1 MLYYNLERPHQG
13 EGMNYR
19 TPFEFF
25 REKTGIDDPNICV
38 FPPLILD
45 KIPIYVPEMLGRGGD
60 FLPDEITL
68 TWGSLIIMLLKQ
80 KQLLKNSMSTCL
92 QN

>member
-25 REKTGIDDPNICV
+25 WEKTGIDDPNICV
-38 FPPLILD
+38 FPLLILD
-45 KIPIYVPEMLGRGGD
+45 KISIYVPEMLGRDGD
-60 FLPDEITL
+60 FFYPTRSSL
-68 TWGSLIIMLLKQ
+68 TSLRTAQ
-80 KQLLKNSMSTCL
+80 S
-92 QN
+92 